1 MHLKRHE
8 EKSMKTAIRDTSAQD
23 VVREARGNRSRY
35 LKLGLAA
42 IVLLAIAWG
51 LYNTLSRWLSAE
63 ATVSAERIR
72 TAVVERGDLLRDINV
87 QGTIVAAV
95 SPTLYSP
102 ANGTL
107 TLMVQPGDT
116 VTTGQV
122 LAVVDSPEVQ
132 SEYEQGASTLA
143 ANQAETQRQQ
153 IQARKAQV
161 ASQQIIDLAQVRL
174 TAAQREMRRAEESIK
189 IQAIS
194 QIDYE
199 RYRDDLATAEVEY
212 KHARQDAELEKDSLE
227 FEVQTQELAVQR
239 QQLVV
244 DNLKRRVDDLT
255 IRSPVNGIVGKPL
268 VDQKAVVQPNQP
280 LMTVV
285 DLSAFEVEIRIP
297 ESYADE
303 MGIGMDAEIQYNGQT
318 YPGILTSLSPE
329 VVNSEVTGRIRFHG
343 DMPDSLRQSQRVTSR
358 IVMDHLENVLK
369 LQRGSFTDS
378 GGGRYAFV
386 LGDDGMARRRSIEL
400 GARSVSDVEVISGLQ
415 EGERV
420 VISSIAEFE
429 GLDQIQVTN

>member
-1 MHLKRHE
+1 
-8 EKSMKTAIRDTSAQD
+8 MKAAIRDTSAQD
-23 VVREARGNRSRY
+23 IVREAGGKTPRL
-35 LKLGLAA
+35 LKLG
-42 IVLLAIAWG
+42 VLGVVVLGVAWG
-51 LYNTLSRWLSAE
+51 LYNVLSQWLSAD
-63 ATVSAERIR
+63 ATVSADRIR
-72 TAVVERGDLLRDINV
+72 TAVVTRGDLLRDINV

-102 ANGTL
+102 ANGTV
-107 TLMVQPGDT
+107 TFEVQPGDS
-116 VTTGQV
+116 VTKGQV
-122 LAVVDSPEVQ
+122 LAVLDSPEVQ
-132 SEYEQGASTLA
+132 SEYDQGVSTLA
-143 ANQAETQRQQ
+143 SSQSETQRQE
-153 IQARKAQV
+153 IQARKAQM
-161 ASQQIIDLAQVRL
+161 ASQQIIDLAEVRL

-227 FEVQTQELAVQR
+227 FEMRMQQLAVER

-255 IRSPVNGIVGKPL
+255 IRSPVSGIVGKPL
-268 VDQKAVVQPNQP
+268 VDQKAVVGPNQP
-280 LMTVV
+280 LIAVV

-303 MGIGMDAEIQYNGQT
+303 MGIGMSAEIQYNGQI
-318 YPGILTSLSPE
+318 YPGLLTSLSPE
-329 VVNSEVTGRIRFHG
+329 VVNSEVTGRIRFQG
-343 DMPDSLRQSQRVTSR
+343 EMPESLRQSQRVTSR

-386 LGDDGMARRRSIEL
+386 LGNDGMARRRSIVL

-415 EGERV
+415 EGETV

-429 GLDQIQVTN
+429 GLDQIQISN

>member
-1 MHLKRHE
+1 
-8 EKSMKTAIRDTSAQD
+8 MKTAIRDTSAQD
-23 VVREARGNRSRY
+23 IVREARSNTPRL
-35 LKLGLAA
+35 LKLG
-42 IVLLAIAWG
+42 VLGIILLGAAWG
-51 LYNTLSRWLSAE
+51 LYNVLSQWLSAD

-72 TAVVERGDLLRDINV
+72 TAVVVRGDLLRDINV

-102 ANGTL
+102 ANGTV
-107 TLMVQPGDT
+107 TLEVQPGDT
-116 VTTGQV
+116 VTRGQI
-122 LAVVDSPEVQ
+122 LAVLDSPEVQ

-143 ANQAETQRQQ
+143 SNQAETQRQE
-153 IQARKAQV
+153 IQARKAQM

-227 FEVQTQELAVQR
+227 FEIRTQQLAVER
-239 QQLVV
+239 QQLVL

-255 IRSPVNGIVGKPL
+255 ILSPVNGIVGNVV
-268 VDQKAVVQPNQP
+268 VDQKAVVAPNQP
-280 LMTVV
+280 LITVV
-285 DLSAFEVEIRIP
+285 DLSAFEVEVRIP
-297 ESYADE
+297 ESYADD
-303 MGIGMDAEIQYNGQT
+303 MGIGMAAEIQYNGQT
-318 YPGILTSLSPE
+318 YAGILASLSPE
-329 VVNSEVTGRIRFHG
+329 VVNSEVTGRIRFQG
-343 DMPDSLRQSQRVTSR
+343 DMPDSLRQNQRVTSR
-358 IVMDHLENVLK
+358 IVMDHLEDVLK

-386 LGDDGMARRRSIEL
+386 LGDDGMAHRRPIVL
-400 GARSVSDVEVISGLQ
+400 GARSVSDVEVVSGLE
-415 EGERV
+415 EGETV
-420 VISSIAEFE
+420 LISSIAEFE
-429 GLDQIQVTN
+429 GLDQIQISD